1 MKIKNF
7 SCLPLF
13 CQAFVVV
20 SFAVCPTD
28 RSINLGTRAQTRNGV
43 TWTSPGASQSLAP
56 KKRII
61 NGSDVQK
68 QSFIVSFVMNLHK
81 LLAHLCDFY
90 IIPICLIK
98 ILERVRSQNSLVFPQ
113 EHILKILQYMS
124 FRDS

>member
-1 MKIKNF
+1 MKMRNI

-43 TWTSPGASQSLAP
+43 TWTFPGASQSLAP

-81 LLAHLCDFY
+81 LLANYMLCFLY
-90 IIPICLIK
+90 H
-98 ILERVRSQNSLVFPQ
+98 S
-113 EHILKILQYMS
+113 
-124 FRDS
+124 